1 MLAAPLPFLLLN
13 HFRVITST
21 GVCVCV
27 CVCVGRILG
36 KRRKSGKAMVEQSQN
51 GGVAGIIIIAII
63 VAKTSLN

>member
-1 MLAAPLPFLLLN
+1 
-13 HFRVITST
+13 
-21 GVCVCV
+21 VCV